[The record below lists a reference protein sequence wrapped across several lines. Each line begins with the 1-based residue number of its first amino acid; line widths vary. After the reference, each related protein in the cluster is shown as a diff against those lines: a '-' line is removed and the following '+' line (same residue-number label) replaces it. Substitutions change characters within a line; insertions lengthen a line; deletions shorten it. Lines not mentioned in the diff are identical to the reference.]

1 MSAPVPQRITSS
13 GYSLITFF
21 SLMLIVFFLTCFQI
35 YVYSIFPM
43 SRRPWWPFLTSLL
56 VQSELT
62 EEKRPRE
69 EARTSLL
76 IYYCLF
82 LFVWFSFNVRPGL
95 HFLVEWVILVSGSSH
110 KFTWVSAKVQKLN
123 WTFSSAEIWDMKTLD
138 ILKRRSK
145 IIQSILPS
153 DKMLAFSFN
162 RDLVQLKLSRASTS
176 SSALKFSLT
185 VVNKM
190 IKCKNEFLVFGVW
203 SGAPWSSLPSLT
215 GPVSTF
221 CLLRIIP
228 ALNSYRTPTV

>member
-1 MSAPVPQRITSS
+1 MLTAKLNSIIQTQFNLDPRRPGTQIQTETRTTSPHFAFLKKSSLNNFTEGDSEYWSLCGENATDRWRKKRNWTRMSAPVPQRITSS

-110 KFTWVSAKVQKLN
+110 KFMWV
-123 WTFSSAEIWDMKTLD
+123 
-138 ILKRRSK
+138 
-145 IIQSILPS
+145 
-153 DKMLAFSFN
+153 
-162 RDLVQLKLSRASTS
+162 
-176 SSALKFSLT
+176 
-185 VVNKM
+185 
-190 IKCKNEFLVFGVW
+190 
-203 SGAPWSSLPSLT
+203 
-215 GPVSTF
+215 
-221 CLLRIIP
+221 
-228 ALNSYRTPTV
+228 